1 MAAPVFRPRL
11 TGGLSA
17 IIRNVKWRRE
27 GSRIFIRLE
36 LGDEV
41 HPSLAEVA
49 SRENVS
55 GGWFSGIGA
64 ASEVELGCYRLDRK
78 DYDRILIEGDV
89 EFASASGS
97 LGLVD
102 GKPFVHLHAVVSDR
116 ECMTRGGHLF
126 RAVAAAT
133 LEFILLV
140 AEKPIERTRDEETGL
155 NLWRV

>member
-1 MAAPVFRPRL
+1 M
-11 TGGLSA
+11 
-17 IIRNVKWRRE
+17 KWRRE

-41 HPSLAEVA
+41 HSSLAAVA
-49 SRENVS
+49 ERAGAS

-64 ASEVELGCYRLDRK
+64 VSGVELGYYHLDRK
-78 DYDRILIEGDV
+78 DYDRTVIPGDV

-97 LGLVD
+97 LGLVE

-116 ECMTRGGHLF
+116 ACATRGGHLF
-126 RAVAAAT
+126 HAVAAAT
-133 LEFILLV
+133 LEFVLLV
-140 AEKPIERTRDEETGL
+140 ADRPIERTPDEETGL

>member
-1 MAAPVFRPRL
+1 MATPVFRPRL
-11 TGGLSA
+11 AGGLSA
-17 IIRNVKWRRE
+17 IIRNMKWRRE

-41 HPSLAEVA
+41 HSSLAEVA
-49 SRENVS
+49 SREGVS

-64 ASEVELGCYRLDRK
+64 ASEVELGYYHLDRK
-78 DYDRILIEGDV
+78 DYDRTPIAGDV

-116 ECMTRGGHLF
+116 QCVTRGGHLF
-126 RAVAAAT
+126 RAVTAAT
-133 LEFILLV
+133 LEFVLLV
-140 AEKPIERTRDEETGL
+140 ADSPIERTKDEGTGL

>member
-1 MAAPVFRPRL
+1 M
-11 TGGLSA
+11 
-17 IIRNVKWRRE
+17 IRDMNWRRE
-27 GSRIFIRLE
+27 GSRVFIRLQ

-41 HPSLAEVA
+41 HSSLAEVA
-49 SRENVS
+49 GREGVS

-64 ASEVELGCYRLDRK
+64 ASEVELGYYHLDRK
-78 DYDRILIEGDV
+78 DYDRTLVEGDV

-116 ECMTRGGHLF
+116 ECVTRGGHLF

-133 LEFILLV
+133 LEFVLLV
-140 AEKPIERTRDEETGL
+140 AERPIERTRDEETGL